1 MSWSR
6 VVEAPFQLG
15 ESPFW
20 HPDEQSLYWVDIP
33 GCAILRANVFMGT
46 CEVWPMAQQ
55 PGCMAPVQGGGLVIA
70 LRDGIYR
77 ANDWGDH
84 LQRICAAPYD
94 SQQLRFNDG
103 KADPLGRFWAGS
115 YCDKA
120 TSPDGALYC
129 LETDPQ
135 DDKPDAQPG
144 RAAGLRLV
152 EKTRPARV
160 SNGLAFSPDHKTLY
174 WSDTAQGKIFAF
186 DWIAASNHLQN
197 QRVFKQFDAKPA
209 GWTYGTPG
217 YQNYQGRPDGATVD
231 VEGNYYVAMFE
242 GAAVLKL
249 SPRGELLQKIPLP
262 AMCPTMPCL
271 GGDDLKTLYVTTA
284 TIGRSSQELAD
295 LPWSGC
301 TLALRVDVPGLP
313 VNFINPQGFEGH
325 TV

>member
-20 HPDEQSLYWVDIP
+20 HPGEQTLYWVDIP
-33 GCAILRANVFMGT
+33 GCAILRTNVFMGT

-55 PGCMAPVQGGGLVIA
+55 PGCIAPVQGGGLVVA
-70 LRDGIYR
+70 LRDGIYK
-77 ANDWGDH
+77 ANDWGGH

-94 SQQLRFNDG
+94 TTQLRFNDG
-103 KADPLGRFWAGS
+103 KADPLGRFWVGS

-129 LETDPQ
+129 LETD
-135 DDKPDAQPG
+135 APG
-144 RAAGLRLV
+144 DRLGGAPGLRLA

-160 SNGLAFSPDHKTLY
+160 SNGLAFSSDAQTLY

-186 DWIAASNHLQN
+186 DWNASSNQLHN

-209 GWTYGTPG
+209 GWSYGAPN

-249 SPRGELLQKIPLP
+249 SPQGALLQKIALP

-284 TIGRSSQELAD
+284 TIGRSRQELDD

-313 VNFINPQGFEGH
+313 VNFVKAQGLMELS
-325 TV
+325 V

>member
-1 MSWSR
+1 MSWHR
-6 VVEAPFQLG
+6 VVEASCQLG

-20 HPDEQSLYWVDIP
+20 HPEEQSLYWVDIP

-46 CEVWPMAQQ
+46 QEVWPMAQQ
-55 PGCMAPVQGGGLVIA
+55 PGCIAPVQGGGLVIA
-70 LRDGIYR
+70 LRDGIYW
-77 ANDWGDH
+77 AKDWCGH

-115 YCDKA
+115 YCDA
-120 TSPDGALYC
+120 AASPDGALYC
-129 LETDPQ
+129 LECGP
-135 DDKPDAQPG
+135 PG
-144 RAAGLRLV
+144 SATGGPHSGALGLNLV
-152 EKTRPARV
+152 EKARPARV
-160 SNGLAFSPDHKTLY
+160 SNGLAFSPDQQTLY

-209 GWTYGTPG
+209 GWAYGAPG
-217 YQNYQGRPDGATVD
+217 CESYQGRPDGATVD

-242 GAAVLKL
+242 GAAVLKF
-249 SPRGELLQKIPLP
+249 SPQGALLQKIPLP

-284 TIGRSSQELAD
+284 TIGRSKQELSA

-301 TLALRVDVPGLP
+301 TLAMRVDVPGLP
-313 VNFINPQGFEGH
+313 VDFVRAEGLAGH
-325 TV
+325 AT